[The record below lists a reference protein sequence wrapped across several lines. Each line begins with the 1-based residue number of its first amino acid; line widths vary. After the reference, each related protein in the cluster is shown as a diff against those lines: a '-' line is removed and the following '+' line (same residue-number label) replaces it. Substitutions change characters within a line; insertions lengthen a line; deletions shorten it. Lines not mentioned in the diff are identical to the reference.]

1 MHQLHV
7 HVHHKLYMGSTSAV
21 IALHLYFLPWSYY
34 VHSEGSI
41 VVGAT
46 VGFAEN
52 TMTADVIVN
61 DVQDEVAE
69 EFAAFVHGSLTVA
82 PVEGA

>member
-1 MHQLHV
+1 M
-7 HVHHKLYMGSTSAV
+7 
-21 IALHLYFLPWSYY
+21 
-34 VHSEGSI
+34 
-41 VVGAT
+41 VGAT

-69 EFAAFVHGSLTVA
+69 EFPAFVHGSLTVA